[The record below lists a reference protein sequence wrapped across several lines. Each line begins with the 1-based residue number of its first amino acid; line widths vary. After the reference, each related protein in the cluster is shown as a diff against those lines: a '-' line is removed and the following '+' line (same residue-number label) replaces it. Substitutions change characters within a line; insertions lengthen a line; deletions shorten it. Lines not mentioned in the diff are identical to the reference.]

1 MKKDQ
6 YFTLMRHG
14 WTTILTF
21 GKCCSSDEVPG
32 VLTNT
37 SSSNRL
43 IVVNAG
49 STDGFLKGA
58 ALTFRAGKAT
68 GDYHGQMNSNNFEKW
83 AEEKLLPNLP
93 EKSVIVMDN
102 APYHCHQENKAP
114 TKYAVKKEMIDWLQS
129 NNIQCSA
136 DMKKFQLY
144 ELIEKHKPKEKVYR
158 IDVALK
164 RRGHAVLRL
173 PPYMCELNPIEL
185 AWVKIKR
192 VVKGN
197 NIRGDL
203 SLTKLE
209 EATREAQSSV
219 SKIDWEGFTNHTLKL
234 EQHYW
239 EQDGLMEDA
248 IDKFVIELGGM
259 DSSDSEVSDDSEE
272 EISDSE
278 LAQPLPSTSDD

>member
-1 MKKDQ
+1 
-6 YFTLMRHG
+6 
-14 WTTILTF
+14 
-21 GKCCSSDEVPG
+21 
-32 VLTNT
+32 
-37 SSSNRL
+37 
-43 IVVNAG
+43 
-49 STDGFLKGA
+49 
-58 ALTFRAGKAT
+58 
-68 GDYHGQMNSNNFEKW
+68 MNGNNFEKW

-93 EKSVIVMDN
+93 QKSVIVMDN

-185 AWVKIKR
+185 AWAKIKR